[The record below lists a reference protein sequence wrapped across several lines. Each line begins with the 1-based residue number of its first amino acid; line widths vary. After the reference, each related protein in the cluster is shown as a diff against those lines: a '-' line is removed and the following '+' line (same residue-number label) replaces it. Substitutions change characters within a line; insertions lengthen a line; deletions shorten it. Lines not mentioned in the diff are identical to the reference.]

1 MLPLL
6 EQAGPVGYELPAE
19 LGKVSGSNAGGGD
32 GEQARVCLK
41 CDVATQTSPSLK
53 RKREAT
59 AQGFPGGGL
68 PAGIAARENSPTM
81 RQPTL
86 RQVAQLPSLLL
97 PHSLVWALGCIAFV
111 FFSCSHA
118 SFPSSVRYELPA
130 ELGEGERR
138 ASATL
143 RQVRCG
149 NADFAFPEAQTGL
162 PANN

>member
-97 PHSLVWALGCIAFV
+97 PHSLVLGPWV
-111 FFSCSHA
+111 HR
-118 SFPSSVRYELPA
+118 VRVLDP
-130 ELGEGERR
+130 L
-138 ASATL
+138 L
-143 RQVRCG
+143 FI
-149 NADFAFPEAQTGL
+149 FACFIPVIG
-162 PANN
+162 